1 MTGATAPKAV
11 ESIENVEVT
20 VNSYKEI
27 KLPKTVTVKYND
39 GDEVE
44 VEVKWAQNEL
54 NAIKKKGIG
63 IYEVNGITSSK
74 VKALK
79 KLSTKAI
86 INKMCIR
93 DRDYIIQCL
102 ML

>member
-1 MTGATAPKAV
+1 MIPSQLEIILGSSSLNIFKYIMTGATAPKAV

-54 NAIKKKGIG
+54 NAIKKKGVG
-63 IYEVNGITSSK
+63 IYKMDPLSRTLE
-74 VKALK
+74 K
-79 KLSTKAI
+79 KG
-86 INKMCIR
+86 
-93 DRDYIIQCL
+93 Y
-102 ML
+102 

>member
-54 NAIKKKGIG
+54 NAIKKKGVG
-63 IYEVNGITSSK
+63 IYKMDPLSRTLE
-74 VKALK
+74 K
-79 KLSTKAI
+79 KG
-86 INKMCIR
+86 
-93 DRDYIIQCL
+93 Y
-102 ML
+102 